1 MENNDILSKKDKTVL
16 LTVFTGTYFF
26 AAFGALCFAPLL
38 PFIQED
44 MLLSKSSLGL
54 FTSVLY
60 LGALISGFPAGWLSD
75 RWGIPLTIAVGLM
88 IQGLFTG
95 VVFIT
100 TSYYI
105 ILLLLLL
112 AGLGYGTINPATSH
126 GIVKWFP
133 SGWRATAMAVKQM
146 GFTAGTMAAAAT
158 LPALAEFIGWR
169 KAVLLVSALVGICG
183 IFNLFL
189 YPDKIGRNRPKELR
203 PDASRKKE
211 AALPVWKN
219 REIVLWSVISI
230 FFAAIQISGTVY
242 MSVYLVERF
251 SYSKI
256 MAGMFLSITQGSGA
270 LGRIIWGRISDM
282 YFAEHR
288 EKEIIL
294 VGFIAAATCM
304 LFGILPINTPPVVM
318 GLVAAILGFT
328 GIGYN
333 VLFLTH
339 IGEVA
344 GPEQAGQAIGFW
356 VTIAYCGVVI
366 SSPLFGFVADVFGFN
381 WAWVIFGGMLALAMI
396 FAVIYTR
403 MKPFRSHK
411 QLKPV

>member
-26 AAFGALCFAPLL
+26 AAFGAVCFAPLL

-60 LGALISGFPAGWLSD
+60 LGALISGFPAGWLSV
-75 RWGIPLTIAVGLM
+75 RWGIPLTIAVGMM
-88 IQGLFTG
+88 IQALFTG
-95 VVFIT
+95 AVFIT
-100 TSYYI
+100 TSYYLI
-105 ILLLLLL
+105 LILLLV
-112 AGLGYGTINPATSH
+112 AGLGYGTINPATSY

-133 SGWRATAMAVKQM
+133 SQWRATAMAVKQM

-158 LPALAEFIGWR
+158 LPVLAEFIGWR

-189 YPDKIGRNRPKELR
+189 YPDKIRRIRPKE
-203 PDASRKKE
+203 PQTNASIKKDP
-211 AALPVWKN
+211 ALPVWKN
-219 REIVLWSVISI
+219 REIVLWSVVSI
-230 FFAAIQISGTVY
+230 FFAAIQIGGTVY
-242 MSVYLVERF
+242 MSVYMVERF

-256 MAGMFLSITQGSGA
+256 MAGMFLSITQGGGA

-304 LFGILPINTPPVVM
+304 LFGVLPVNTPPVVI
-318 GLVAAILGFT
+318 GIVAALLGFT
-328 GIGYN
+328 GIGSN

-339 IGEVA
+339 MGELA
-344 GPEQAGQAIGFW
+344 GPDQAGQAIGFFIT
-356 VTIAYCGVVI
+356 VAYCGVVVA
-366 SSPLFGFVADVFGFN
+366 SPLFGYVADVLGFK
-381 WAWVIFGGMLALAMI
+381 WAWVFFGAMLALAMI

-403 MKPFRSHK
+403 IKPFTSHK
-411 QLKPV
+411 QLV